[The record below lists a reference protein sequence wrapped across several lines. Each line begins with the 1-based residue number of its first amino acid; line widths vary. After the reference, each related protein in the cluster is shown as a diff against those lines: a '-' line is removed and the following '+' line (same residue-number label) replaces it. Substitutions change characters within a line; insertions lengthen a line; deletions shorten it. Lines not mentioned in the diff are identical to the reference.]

1 MLQITP
7 LKSAV
12 DFEKTRKNFTSQDGL
27 LIVARMA
34 KILLVDDEP
43 SILSVLSVLLMAEG
57 YEVQPVDGG
66 EKATELIKS
75 TPFDLM
81 ITDIRMRP
89 VDGMALLKLAREQQ
103 PSMAVLMITGYGTV
117 ETAVEALKVGA
128 FDYVTKPFKVDE
140 LLITVQRAL
149 EYNKA
154 VNENV
159 KLKAQLS
166 GRYRFE
172 NIIAESPAMRKVCEM
187 IERVAPTDAAVL
199 IYGESGTGKEL
210 VAKAIHAYSNRKQKK
225 FLPLNCAALPEAL
238 LESELFGH
246 VKGSFTGAT
255 ADKEGLFEVADGG
268 TIFLDEIDSMPIG
281 IQAKLLRVLQ
291 DKEIRRVGGN
301 EAVVVDVRVLAAT
314 NVRLEQLIEKGAFR
328 EDLYYRLSVIPLEIK
343 PLRER
348 TEDILPMVYH
358 FMRQE
363 IGPERELPSIQPEVI
378 RILEQYTW
386 PGNVRELENAI
397 KHVLTFAQN
406 NVILVDCLPAKIT
419 QSVKPGETSE
429 MLMLKE
435 DFRGKSLRAFLRT
448 KEKDYLQQVLSHMDG
463 DKQKAAKALKISL
476 ATLYRKL
483 PEPKE

>member
-1 MLQITP
+1 
-7 LKSAV
+7 
-12 DFEKTRKNFTSQDGL
+12 
-27 LIVARMA
+27 MA

-43 SILSVLSVLLMAEG
+43 SILSVLSVLLKAEG
-57 YEVQPVDGG
+57 HEVLPIDNGA
-66 EKATELIKS
+66 KALELIKAS
-75 TPFDLM
+75 AFDLM
-81 ITDIRMRP
+81 ISDIRMRP
-89 VDGMALLKLAREQQ
+89 VDGMTLLKAARKQQ
-103 PSMAVLMITGYGTV
+103 PSMSVLMVTGYGSV

-154 VNENV
+154 LTENIRFKTQMV
-159 KLKAQLS
+159 S
-166 GRYRFE
+166 RYRFE
-172 NIIAESPAMRKVCEM
+172 NIIAESTAMRNVCEM
-187 IERVAPTDAAVL
+187 IERVAPTDATVL

-210 VAKAIHAYSNRKQKK
+210 VARAIHAHSNRKTKK

-246 VKGSFTGAT
+246 VKGAFTGASS
-255 ADKEGLFEVADGG
+255 DKEGLFETAQGG
-268 TIFLDEIDSMPIG
+268 TLLMDEIGAMPLN

-291 DKEIRRVGGN
+291 DKEIRRLGGN
-301 EAVVVDVRVLAAT
+301 NTITVDVRILAAT
-314 NVRLEQLIEKGAFR
+314 NSRLETLIENGSFR

-348 TEDILPMVYH
+348 TEDILPLVYY

-363 IGPERELPSIQPEVI
+363 VGENKKELPDIEPNVLQ
-378 RILEQYTW
+378 ILEQYAW

-397 KHVLTFAQN
+397 KHALTFAKDDLIN
-406 NVILVDCLPAKIT
+406 VDCLPIKILQNT
-419 QSVKPGETSE
+419 QTNGTTINR
-429 MLMLKE
+429 E
-435 DFRGKSLRAFLRT
+435 DMRGKSLKAFLRT
-448 KEKDYLQQVLSHMDG
+448 KEKEYLNFILKNTDG
-463 DKQKAAKALKISL
+463 NKQKAAKALKISL